1 MSKRYKGVKGELC
14 SLRSRSYRGVKGTIL
29 LPLKDIRPFHS
40 ILTSLLFLLTTLLS
54 LSCSDD
60 NDTPYPNIITELAD
74 CPTDAQGTMSSIVL
88 DDDTRLTL
96 SNPKTGLKSSVTYR
110 ALVGYTLGNDGYA
123 TLYSAKPATLLKD
136 STDVGISDPTNIVS
150 IWRTSRYLNLHL
162 MPKTQGKG
170 EHAWGFITDSIV
182 ADHAYLRLHHRQGQ
196 DPTSYSTDQYASLPL
211 DLVDADRFTIRIETF
226 QGLREWEL

>member
-60 NDTPYPNIITELAD
+60 NDTPYPSIITELAD
-74 CPTDAQGTMSSIVL
+74 CPTDAEGRMTGIVL

-96 SNPKTGLKSSVTYR
+96 SNPQKGLKPSVTYR

-123 TLYSAKPATLLKD
+123 TLYSAKAATLLKD
-136 STDVGISDPTNIVS
+136 STSVAACDPVNVVS
-150 IWRTSRYLNLHL
+150 LWRTSQYLNLHL

-182 ADHAYLRLHHRQGQ
+182 ADHAYLRLHHRQGS
-196 DPTSYSTDQYASLPL
+196 DPISYSTDQYASLPL
-211 DLVDADRFTIRIETF
+211 DLVPATRITLRIETF
-226 QGLREWEL
+226 QGTWEREL